1 MSKPERMTR
10 DEVRAHKKTML
21 RARKAIEAIE
31 AEMRATHF
39 RCWEME
45 LRYPELYPA
54 ADDDGPPGEPRP
66 MATDDDPR
74 WN

>member
-1 MSKPERMTR
+1 MSESERMTP
-10 DEVRAHKKTML
+10 DEIRAHRKTML

-31 AEMRATHF
+31 AEMTATHF

-45 LRYPELYPA
+45 MQYPELYPA
-54 ADDDGPPGEPRP
+54 LDDDGPPGEERP
-66 MATDDDPR
+66 TDDEPNPR

>member
-1 MSKPERMTR
+1 MSESERMTP
-10 DEVRAHKKTML
+10 DEIRAHRKTML

-31 AEMRATHF
+31 AEMTATHF

-45 LRYPELYPA
+45 MQYPGAE
-54 ADDDGPPGEPRP
+54 RP
-66 MATDDDPR
+66 TDDEPNPK